1 MASGVRD
8 GKHGEAGGRLRRL
21 AYCRADTRWGAGRRH
36 LPGGS
41 GWGERLTTILIVDD
55 HPVVREGLSSLIE
68 TVDGMSVIAQ
78 SSNGADAVFKA
89 SAYRPDVVLMD
100 LNMPDGSGIDATR
113 AIAQQCPECKVLV
126 LTMSEDSESI
136 AEAMRAGAR
145 GYLLKGASQHE
156 IIRAVHT
163 VASGGALFSA
173 VIADHVLGQLHEPKP
188 AALVRT
194 LPELTSREREIL
206 VLLGKGARNH
216 SIGTALGISTKTVAN
231 HLSMI
236 FTKLNV
242 EDRAHAMILAR
253 EAGLGAPD

>member
-1 MASGVRD
+1 M
-8 GKHGEAGGRLRRL
+8 
-21 AYCRADTRWGAGRRH
+21 
-36 LPGGS
+36 
-41 GWGERLTTILIVDD
+41 TTILIVDD

-78 SSNGADAVFKA
+78 SSNGPDAVSKA
-89 SAYRPDVVLMD
+89 SVYRPDVVLMD
-100 LNMPDGSGIDATR
+100 LNMPDGSGIEATR
-113 AIAQQCPECKVLV
+113 AIAQHYPECKVLV

-136 AEAMRAGAR
+136 AEAVRAGAR

-163 VASGGALFSA
+163 VANGGALFSA
-173 VIADHVLGQLHEPKP
+173 VIADHVLGQLHETKP
-188 AALVRT
+188 TTAALVRT
-194 LPELTSREREIL
+194 LPELTGREQETL
-206 VLLGKGARNH
+206 AMLAKGARNH
-216 SIGTALGISTKTVAN
+216 SIATALGISTKTVAN

-253 EAGLGAPD
+253 EAGLGAMD